1 MLFVGSSAL
10 FGSGFAI
17 CLIFEFLS
25 FLALSLAGSPFL
37 QLRRRG
43 VDGGSFG
50 RAMWTLTI

>member
-25 FLALSLAGSPFL
+25 FLALSLAGKPFL
-37 QLRRRG
+37 RLRRQRF
-43 VDGGSFG
+43 DGDFWE
-50 RAMWTLTI
+50 AVWLLTT